1 MTRKGANTI
10 LPKGLYT
17 RSLLIIVVPMVL
29 LQLILALVSM
39 ERHWSLTT
47 HRLSAAVARDIG
59 ALIDLDQSSPDPS
72 GRSTLIRVAR
82 QNLSLG
88 VQFLPNGPLPPP
100 RRTSALELL
109 ERVLA
114 DELALQIKYPFW
126 LDASSDDA
134 RVLIK
139 LPNDVMQIMV
149 PRNRAYA
156 ANAHIFLVWM
166 FGASIVLLTVSIL
179 FLRNQ
184 IRPILQLADAAE
196 NLGKGRDVAPFPVR
210 GAREVR
216 RATAAFF
223 AMKDRIERQIEQR
236 TSMLA
241 GVSHDLRT
249 VLTRLRLQ
257 IALLPP
263 RPEIADLESDVS
275 EMERMLEGY
284 LAFTK
289 GDAEET
295 ATPLDIQAVL
305 AEIKNDTARMGKK
318 VSVSMTGDPEILA
331 RPDALKRAL
340 TNLVTNACRF
350 GRRVEV
356 KATHSGRELAITID
370 DDGPGIPSDQR
381 DEVFR
386 PFVRLDHARNLDH
399 PGSGLGLAIA
409 RDVAR
414 SHGGDIDLSD
424 SPLGG
429 LRARFHIP
437 A

>member
-1 MTRKGANTI
+1 MTRKGSNVL

-39 ERHWSLTT
+39 ERHWALTT
-47 HRLSAAVARDIG
+47 HRLSATVARDIS
-59 ALIDLDQSSPDPS
+59 ALIDLDQAAPDPS

-82 QNLSLG
+82 QSLSFG

-100 RRTSALELL
+100 RRTSALDLL

-126 LDASSDDA
+126 LDASSDEA

-139 LPNDVMQIMV
+139 LPNDIMQITL

-166 FGASIVLLTVSIL
+166 FGASLLLLTVSVL

-196 NLGKGRDVAPFPVR
+196 NLGKGRDVARFPLR

-216 RATAAFF
+216 QATAAFF

-257 IALLPP
+257 IALAAAPP
-263 RPEIADLESDVS
+263 GDRGYGIRRFRDGAHARGLSRLHQGRCRRSRRPARRRGMLS
-275 EMERMLEGY
+275 EVR
-284 LAFTK
+284 
-289 GDAEET
+289 
-295 ATPLDIQAVL
+295 
-305 AEIKNDTARMGKK
+305 NDTTRMGKA
-318 VSVSMTGDPEILA
+318 VSISMTGDPKIIA

-350 GRRVEV
+350 GRTSR
-356 KATHSGRELAITID
+356 
-370 DDGPGIPSDQR
+370 
-381 DEVFR
+381 
-386 PFVRLDHARNLDH
+386 
-399 PGSGLGLAIA
+399 
-409 RDVAR
+409 
-414 SHGGDIDLSD
+414 
-424 SPLGG
+424 
-429 LRARFHIP
+429 
-437 A
+437 